1 MTRPRSPRAACFTAA
16 LLLPAVPLGAQD
28 APVAL
33 SLAGADKT
41 LRIMRTA
48 TPPVIDG
55 VLSDAAWAGAPSIED
70 MHQIAPLEYAEPTQR
85 TIVYVVYDN
94 DNLYVAARMWD
105 SEPDQI
111 RVRALAQGQSIRWDD
126 NFGLYLDP
134 FNNDRTGYN
143 FQANP
148 NGVRA
153 DAVFETPTD
162 LNRDWEGIWH
172 AEGNVDAE
180 GWTIE
185 MVIPFKTLN
194 FDPQNPDW
202 GFNVERTIARNQ
214 EDIGWVSYNQRINP
228 AATGTLSGFT
238 GLHQGRGID
247 LVPSI
252 VTTGSKDFDTNVT
265 NSDAEPSL
273 DVFYNF
279 TPSLTGVLTLN
290 TDFSAT
296 EVDDREINLTRFS
309 LFFPEKRDFFLQ
321 DVDIFSF
328 GGLERNGIPFFSRRI
343 GLSGSGQPVDL
354 EVGAKL
360 TGRAG
365 RWNIGVLGVQQDS
378 FQDIAGEDLFVGRV
392 AANVLEESSL
402 GMIVTDGDPRT
413 NLDNSLVGVDFRY
426 RNTRLPGGRTLEGEA
441 WYQESDTQGVV
452 GDQSAWGVRLAS
464 PNNTGLRGAVAFDR
478 IDEQF
483 NPALGFVNRRGIE
496 RSDLF
501 LGYTSRPVHR
511 WVREIGHAF
520 SIDNFDRISGELES
534 RSLFV
539 EFVELETN
547 SGDAFGLSY
556 DREREVLLEAFEVVD
571 NVIIPPGDYEFGL
584 LGFELEG
591 ANERVF
597 APRFEYGEGEF
608 FGGDRVEMIAG
619 LAWRPNS
626 RLFMDLAYEYN
637 DIELPGGDFTTR
649 LIAMRADIAFNV
661 RWSWLNLIQYDN
673 ESASVG
679 INSRLRWNPRAGQDL
694 FIVVNHGYEATGAFR
709 GLRSQESQVSVKYTQ
724 TFRL

>member
-1 MTRPRSPRAACFTAA
+1 MRRLLFSAACSGLAFLATAT
-16 LLLPAVPLGAQD
+16 PAGAQEP
-28 APVAL
+28 AIEVSVP
-33 SLAGADKT
+33 GDKV
-41 LRIMRTA
+41 LRIRHTE

-55 VLSDAAWAGAPSIED
+55 VLTDAAWEDAPFIED
-70 MHQIAPLEYAEPTQR
+70 MHQFRPRDHVEPSQR
-85 TIVYVVYDN
+85 TRVYVLYDE
-94 DNLYVAARMWD
+94 DNLYVGARMWD
-105 SEPDQI
+105 TEPEEI

-126 NFGLYLDP
+126 NFGVYLVP

-172 AEGNVDAE
+172 AEGNVDAD

-185 MVIPFKTLN
+185 IVIPFKTLN
-194 FDPQNPDW
+194 FDPRITEW
-202 GFNVERTIARNQ
+202 GFNVERTITRTQ
-214 EDIGWVSYNQRINP
+214 EDIGWVSYNQRIDP
-228 AATGTLSGFT
+228 SATGTVTGLSG
-238 GLHQGRGID
+238 LQQGRGID
-247 LVPSI
+247 VVPSI
-252 VTTGSKDFDTNVT
+252 VTIGSKDFESNVT
-265 NSDAEPSL
+265 DSDVEPSL

-296 EVDDREINLTRFS
+296 EVDDRQINLTRFS

-328 GGLERNGIPFFSRRI
+328 GGLEQNGIPFFSRRI
-343 GLSGSGQPVDL
+343 GLSSTGQPVDI
-354 EVGAKL
+354 EAGVKL

-365 RWNIGVLGVQQDS
+365 RWNIGALGVQQDA
-378 FQDIAGEDLFVGRV
+378 FQDITGKDLFVGRV
-392 AANVLEESSL
+392 AANVLEESSV

-441 WYQESDTQGVV
+441 WYQESDTQGLT

-464 PNNTGLRGAVAFDR
+464 PNSTGWRGRVAFDR
-478 IDEQF
+478 IDEEF

-501 LGYTSRPVHR
+501 LGYRIRPVHR
-511 WVREIGHAF
+511 WIREVNHAF
-520 SIDNFDRISGELES
+520 SIDNYDKISGGLES

-539 EFVELETN
+539 ELLDVETN
-547 SGDAFGLSY
+547 SGDGFGLSY
-556 DREREVLLEAFEVVD
+556 DQEREVLVEPFEVSD
-571 NVIIPPGDYEFGL
+571 GVIIAPGDYEFGL
-584 LGFELEG
+584 YGFELEG
-591 ANERVF
+591 ANERVL
-597 APRFEYGEGEF
+597 APSFEYSEGEF
-608 FGGDRVEMIAG
+608 FDGDRVEMIAG
-619 LAWRPNS
+619 LAWRPSS
-626 RLFMDLAYEYN
+626 RLFMELAYEYN
-637 DIELPGGDFTTR
+637 DIELPAGDFTAR
-649 LIAMRADIAFNV
+649 LIALRADVAFNV

-673 ESASVG
+673 ESSSVG

-694 FIVVNHGYEATGAFR
+694 FIVLNHGFDADGAFR
-709 GLRSQESQVSVKYTQ
+709 GLHSVQSLLSIKYTQ

>member
-1 MTRPRSPRAACFTAA
+1 MTRSRFLVTTCSSATLLVAAA
-16 LLLPAVPLGAQD
+16 PLGAQEASIGALLPGGDKVLRIVHTETPPDIDGILNDAVWED
-28 APVAL
+28 APF
-33 SLAGADKT
+33 
-41 LRIMRTA
+41 
-48 TPPVIDG
+48 
-55 VLSDAAWAGAPSIED
+55 IED
-70 MHQIAPLEYAEPTQR
+70 MHQFRPRDHVEPSQR
-85 TIVYVVYDN
+85 TRVYVLYD
-94 DNLYVAARMWD
+94 DANLYVGARMWD

-126 NFGLYLDP
+126 NFGIYLDP
-134 FNNDRTGYN
+134 FDNDRTGYN
-143 FQANP
+143 FQANA

-162 LNRDWEGIWH
+162 MNRDWEGIWH

-180 GWTIE
+180 GWTLE

-194 FDPQNPDW
+194 FDPRNTDW
-202 GFNVERTIARNQ
+202 GFNVERTITRTQ

-228 AATGTLSGFT
+228 SATGTISGLT
-238 GLHQGRGID
+238 GLQQGRGLD
-247 LVPSI
+247 VVPSI
-252 VTTGSKDFDTNVT
+252 VTTGSRDFDTDVT
-265 NSDAEPSL
+265 DSDFEPSL

-296 EVDDREINLTRFS
+296 EVDDRQINLTRFS

-328 GGLERNGIPFFSRRI
+328 GGLESNGIPFFSRRI
-343 GLSGSGQPVDL
+343 GLSSTGQPVDI
-354 EVGAKL
+354 EAGVKL

-365 RWNIGVLGVQQDS
+365 RWNIGALGVQQDA
-378 FQDIAGEDLFVGRV
+378 FQDVTGKDLFVGRA
-392 AANVLEESSL
+392 AANVLEESSV
-402 GMIVTDGDPRT
+402 GMIVTDGDPRS

-452 GDQSAWGVRLAS
+452 GDQNAWGVRLSS
-464 PNNTGLRGAVAFDR
+464 PNSTGLRGGVAFDR

-501 LGYTSRPVHR
+501 IGYTSRPTHR
-511 WVREIGHAF
+511 WIREIGHAA
-520 SIDNFDRISGELES
+520 SIDNYDRISGGLES

-539 EFVELETN
+539 EFLELETN

-556 DREREVLLEAFEVVD
+556 DREREVLLEPFEVVD
-571 NVIIPPGDYEFGL
+571 GVVIAPGDYEFGL
-584 LGFELEG
+584 VGFELEG

-597 APRFEYGEGEF
+597 APSFEYGEGEF
-608 FGGDRVEMIAG
+608 FDGDRVEIVAG
-619 LAWRPNS
+619 LAWRPSS
-626 RLFMDLAYEYN
+626 RLFMELAYEYN
-637 DIELPGGDFTTR
+637 DIELPSGDFTAR
-649 LIAMRADIAFNV
+649 LIAVRADIAFNV
-661 RWSWLNLIQYDN
+661 RWSWHNLFQYDN

-694 FIVVNHGYEATGAFR
+694 FIVLNHGFDATGAFR
-709 GLRSQESQVSVKYTQ
+709 GLRSDQSLLSIKYTQ